1 MSVASSL
8 SSIAEKLASVLSKI
22 NTKLVEKGATEA
34 ATLNDVDSK
43 LDEISTG
50 NISVEG
56 SFQVVAVDGA
66 AYGFEKQADEYW
78 KSTNKGISD
87 SCSVCKVVFN
97 MSTDGTAVFDCINY
111 AEASYDYGVIGNVDT
126 ELSIT
131 NIDDTSS
138 NIAKSFK
145 DSSSSNAQTY
155 SMVISSGEHFV
166 YVKYRKDGSKD
177 ENDDVFKF
185 KVSIASSAATSA
197 DILYGKKAYVNG
209 ALIEGTIQTKTG
221 QQGSTITSNGTT
233 SIPQGYH
240 DGGSYVSVNVSTT
253 TPNGALDTP
262 SISFNSNSGQFT
274 ATSKVKTSG
283 YISTSETKTASY
295 TISTYLGGEYTP
307 TKASQTIST
316 AGYYC
321 TGDVVI
327 KGDSNLVPANI
338 KNGTSIFGVQGTYAG
353 GTLNKQYRVTSATP
367 TFGNTDNGAMC
378 CVIENGTCAI
388 TPAYLLLYAD
398 PESWTSLSSWSDR
411 LIIAAYHDVAEGL
424 TYVLYCTPN
433 GILTTGQYAFSR
445 GADRGYY
452 ERNGGY
458 VSWGFR
464 DDEYSTANGN
474 AKYKLIYMS

>member
-8 SSIAEKLASVLSKI
+8 SSIAEKLTSVLSKI

-50 NISVEG
+50 NISVDG

-66 AYGFEKQADEYW
+66 AYGFEKQEDEYW
-78 KSTNKGISD
+78 QSTNKGVSN

-97 MSTDGTAVFDCINY
+97 MNTDGTAVFDCINY
-111 AEASYDYGVIGNVDT
+111 AEASYDYGVIGKVDT

-131 NIDDTSS
+131 SIDDTSS

-145 DSSSSNAQTY
+145 NSNSSSVQTY

-166 YVKYRKDGSKD
+166 YVKYRKDSSKD
-177 ENDDVFKF
+177 ENDDMLKF

-253 TPNGALDTP
+253 TANGALGEP
-262 SISFNSNSGQFT
+262 SISLNTSTGVIT
-274 ATSKVKTSG
+274 ATSNVRTSG
-283 YISTSETKTASY
+283 YLSTSETSSKTYTLPTDSGGIITPGTSQKTAVAAGKY
-295 TISTYLGGEYTP
+295 TTAATY
-307 TKASQTIST
+307 
-316 AGYYC
+316 
-321 TGDVVI
+321 V
-327 KGDSNLVPANI
+327 KGDSNLVAANI
-338 KNGTSIFGVQGTYAG
+338 KSGVSIFGVSGTYEG
-353 GTLNKQYRVTSATP
+353 SGSSSETYNTQDLIQNVTSETSATYI
-367 TFGNTDNGAMC
+367 N
-378 CVIENGTCAI
+378 
-388 TPAYLLLYAD
+388 
-398 PESWTSLSSWSDR
+398 
-411 LIIAAYHDVAEGL
+411 GL
-424 TYVLYCTPN
+424 TFVDTADQ
-433 GILTTGQYAFSR
+433 IKSVVIVQTGDFDSINANEVIF
-445 GADRGYY
+445 
-452 ERNGGY
+452 GY
-458 VSWGFR
+458 VDKRSGQTVCATKNSIGTILLDGTSNCIEAKKSGSTLYVASQYYKFYGNYTFFVT
-464 DDEYSTANGN
+464 YSE
-474 AKYKLIYMS
+474 S

>member
-8 SSIAEKLASVLSKI
+8 SSIAEKLTSVLSKI

-50 NISVEG
+50 NISVDG

-78 KSTNKGISD
+78 QSTNKGVSN

-97 MSTDGTAVFDCINY
+97 MNTDGTAVFDCINY
-111 AEASYDYGVIGNVDT
+111 AEANFDYGVIGNVDT

-131 NIDDTSS
+131 DIDDTSS

-145 DSSSSNAQTY
+145 GYSSSNAQTY

-166 YVKYRKDGSKD
+166 YVKYRKDSSKD
-177 ENDDVFKF
+177 ENDDMFKF

-209 ALIEGTIQTKTG
+209 KLIEGAIQTKTG

-253 TPNGALDTP
+253 TTNGALGEP
-262 SISFNSNSGQFT
+262 SISLNTSTGVIT
-274 ATSKVKTSG
+274 ATSNVRTSG
-283 YISTSETKTASY
+283 YLSTSATSSNTYTLSTNSGGIITPGTSQKTAVAAGKY
-295 TISTYLGGEYTP
+295 TTAATYV
-307 TKASQTIST
+307 A
-316 AGYYC
+316 
-321 TGDVVI
+321 
-327 KGDSNLVPANI
+327 GDSNLVAANI
-338 KNGTSIFGVQGTYAG
+338 KNGVSIFGVNGTYAG
-353 GTLNKQYRVTSATP
+353 SGGSYASVQASTSDITPGYHYLTITNTIFDDIASNDIVAWCICTQVISDVADCNVGEVIMAWCDTEADKICTLTSRGGMSVESTVNKYSTINYIEHSKSGSVFRIAAQDLTFAGIYRV
-367 TFGNTDNGAMC
+367 
-378 CVIENGTCAI
+378 V
-388 TPAYLLLYAD
+388 
-398 PESWTSLSSWSDR
+398 
-411 LIIAAYHDVAEGL
+411 V
-424 TYVLYCTPN
+424 
-433 GILTTGQYAFSR
+433 
-445 GADRGYY
+445 
-452 ERNGGY
+452 
-458 VSWGFR
+458 
-464 DDEYSTANGN
+464 
-474 AKYKLIYMS
+474 KYKTS

>member
-8 SSIAEKLASVLSKI
+8 SSIAEKLTSVLSKI

-50 NISVEG
+50 NISVDG

-78 KSTNKGISD
+78 KSTNKGASN

-97 MSTDGTAVFDCINY
+97 MNTGGTAVFDCINY
-111 AEASYDYGVIGNVDT
+111 AEASYDYGIIGKVDT

-145 DSSSSNAQTY
+145 NSNSSSVQTY

-166 YVKYRKDGSKD
+166 YVKYRKDSSKD
-177 ENDDVFKF
+177 ENDDMFKF

-253 TPNGALDTP
+253 TANGALGEP
-262 SISFNSNSGQFT
+262 SISLNTSTGVIT
-274 ATSKVKTSG
+274 ATSNVRTSG
-283 YISTSETKTASY
+283 YLSTSETSSKTYTLPTNSGGIITPGTSQKTAVAAGKY
-295 TISTYLGGEYTP
+295 TTAATYV
-307 TKASQTIST
+307 A
-316 AGYYC
+316 
-321 TGDVVI
+321 
-327 KGDSNLVPANI
+327 GDSNLVAANI
-338 KNGTSIFGVQGTYAG
+338 KSGVSIFGVSGTYEG
-353 GTLNKQYRVTSATP
+353 SGSSSETYNTQKLIQNVTSETSATYINGL
-367 TFGNTDNGAMC
+367 TFVDTADQIKSV
-378 CVIENGTCAI
+378 VIVQTGDFDSINANEVIFGYVDKRSGQTVCAI
-388 TPAYLLLYAD
+388 KNSIGTILLDSTSNCIEAQKSGSTLYVASQYYKFYGNYTFFVTYS
-398 PESWTSLSSWSDR
+398 ES
-411 LIIAAYHDVAEGL
+411 
-424 TYVLYCTPN
+424 
-433 GILTTGQYAFSR
+433 
-445 GADRGYY
+445 
-452 ERNGGY
+452 
-458 VSWGFR
+458 
-464 DDEYSTANGN
+464 
-474 AKYKLIYMS
+474 

>member
-8 SSIAEKLASVLSKI
+8 SSIAEKLTSVLSKI

-50 NISVEG
+50 NISVDG

-78 KSTNKGISD
+78 KSTNKGVSK

-97 MSTDGTAVFDCINY
+97 MNTDGTAVFDCINY

-131 NIDDTSS
+131 SIDDASS
-138 NIAKSFK
+138 NIAKSFEQSN
-145 DSSSSNAQTY
+145 SSSVQTY

-166 YVKYRKDGSKD
+166 YVKYRKDNSKD

-253 TPNGALDTP
+253 TANGALGEP
-262 SISFNSNSGQFT
+262 SISLNTSTGVIT
-274 ATSKVKTSG
+274 ATSNVRTSG
-283 YISTSETKTASY
+283 YLSTSATTSNTYTLQTNSGGIITPGTSQKTAVAAGKY
-295 TISTYLGGEYTP
+295 TTAATY
-307 TKASQTIST
+307 
-316 AGYYC
+316 
-321 TGDVVI
+321 V
-327 KGDSNLVPANI
+327 KGDSNLVAANI
-338 KNGTSIFGVQGTYAG
+338 KSGVSIFGVSGTYEG
-353 GTLNKQYRVTSATP
+353 SGSSSETYNTQDLIQNVTSETSATYI
-367 TFGNTDNGAMC
+367 N
-378 CVIENGTCAI
+378 
-388 TPAYLLLYAD
+388 
-398 PESWTSLSSWSDR
+398 
-411 LIIAAYHDVAEGL
+411 GL
-424 TYVLYCTPN
+424 TFVDTADQ
-433 GILTTGQYAFSR
+433 IKSVVIVQTGDFDSINANEVIF
-445 GADRGYY
+445 
-452 ERNGGY
+452 GY
-458 VSWGFR
+458 VDKRSGQTVCATKNSIGTILLDSTSNCIEAQKSGSTLYVASQYYKFHGSYTFFVT
-464 DDEYSTANGN
+464 YSE
-474 AKYKLIYMS
+474 S

>member
-8 SSIAEKLASVLSKI
+8 SSIAEKLTSVLSKI

-50 NISVEG
+50 NISVDG

-78 KSTNKGISD
+78 KSTNKGVSK

-97 MSTDGTAVFDCINY
+97 MNTGGTAVFDCINY
-111 AEASYDYGVIGNVDT
+111 AEASYDYGIIGKVDT

-131 NIDDTSS
+131 SIDDTSS

-145 DSSSSNAQTY
+145 NSNSSSVQTY

-166 YVKYRKDGSKD
+166 YVKYRKDNSKD

-253 TPNGALDTP
+253 TANGALGEP
-262 SISFNSNSGQFT
+262 SISLNTSTGVIT
-274 ATSKVKTSG
+274 ATSNVRTSG
-283 YISTSETKTASY
+283 YLSTSATASNTYTLQTNSGGIITPGTSQKTAVAAGKY
-295 TISTYLGGEYTP
+295 TTAATYV
-307 TKASQTIST
+307 A
-316 AGYYC
+316 
-321 TGDVVI
+321 
-327 KGDSNLVPANI
+327 GDSNLVAANI
-338 KNGTSIFGVQGTYAG
+338 KSGISIFGVAGNYTGSGG
-353 GTLNKQYRVTSATP
+353 GTIQTQTCYKTTANTSVFYTDSIDFVETNDQIKLVQIINVSGQANYKVIIH
-367 TFGNTDNGAMC
+367 GYVDNTDNTKK
-378 CVIENGTCAI
+378 EF
-388 TPAYLLLYAD
+388 YA
-398 PESWTSLSSWSDR
+398 
-411 LIIAAYHDVAEGL
+411 
-424 TYVLYCTPN
+424 
-433 GILTTGQYAFSR
+433 
-445 GADRGYY
+445 ADRGIG
-452 ERNGGY
+452 EAATI
-458 VSWGFR
+458 
-464 DDEYSTANGN
+464 DA
-474 AKYKLIYMS
+474 YMSGSTLRVESRDYKFDGEYMIKIMYVA

>member
-8 SSIAEKLASVLSKI
+8 SSIAEKLTSVLSKI

-50 NISVEG
+50 NISVDG

-78 KSTNKGISD
+78 KSTNKGASN

-97 MSTDGTAVFDCINY
+97 MNTGGTAVFDCINY
-111 AEASYDYGVIGNVDT
+111 AEASYDYGIIGKVDT

-131 NIDDTSS
+131 SIDDTSS

-145 DSSSSNAQTY
+145 NSNSSSVQTY

-166 YVKYRKDGSKD
+166 YVKYRKDSSKD
-177 ENDDVFKF
+177 ENDDMFKF
-185 KVSIASSAATSA
+185 KVSIASSAATST

-253 TPNGALDTP
+253 TANGALGEP
-262 SISFNSNSGQFT
+262 SISLNTSTGVIT
-274 ATSKVKTSG
+274 ATSNVRTSG
-283 YISTSETKTASY
+283 YLSTSETSSKTYTLPTNSGGIITPGTSQKTAVAAGKY
-295 TISTYLGGEYTP
+295 TTAATY
-307 TKASQTIST
+307 
-316 AGYYC
+316 
-321 TGDVVI
+321 V
-327 KGDSNLVPANI
+327 KGDSNLVAANI
-338 KNGTSIFGVQGTYAG
+338 KSGVSIFGVSGTYEG
-353 GTLNKQYRVTSATP
+353 SGSSSETYNTQDLIQNVTSEISATYINGL
-367 TFGNTDNGAMC
+367 TFVDTADQIKSV
-378 CVIENGTCAI
+378 VIVQTGDFDSINANEVIFGYVDKRSGQTVCAI
-388 TPAYLLLYAD
+388 KNSIGTILLDSTSNCIEAQKSGSTLYVASQYYKFYGKYTFFVTYS
-398 PESWTSLSSWSDR
+398 ES
-411 LIIAAYHDVAEGL
+411 
-424 TYVLYCTPN
+424 
-433 GILTTGQYAFSR
+433 
-445 GADRGYY
+445 
-452 ERNGGY
+452 
-458 VSWGFR
+458 
-464 DDEYSTANGN
+464 
-474 AKYKLIYMS
+474 

>member
-8 SSIAEKLASVLSKI
+8 SSIAEKLTSVLSKI

-50 NISVEG
+50 NISVDG

-78 KSTNKGISD
+78 QSTNKGVSN

-97 MSTDGTAVFDCINY
+97 MNTDGTAVFDCINY
-111 AEASYDYGVIGNVDT
+111 AEASYDYGIIGKVDT

-131 NIDDTSS
+131 SIDDTSS

-145 DSSSSNAQTY
+145 NSNSSSVQTY

-166 YVKYRKDGSKD
+166 YVKYRKDSSKD
-177 ENDDVFKF
+177 ENDDMFKF
-185 KVSIASSAATSA
+185 KVSIASSAATST

-253 TPNGALDTP
+253 TANGALGEP
-262 SISFNSNSGQFT
+262 SISLNTSTGVIT
-274 ATSKVKTSG
+274 ATSNVRTSG
-283 YISTSETKTASY
+283 YLSTSETSSKTYTLPTNSGGIITPGTSQKTAVAAGKY
-295 TISTYLGGEYTP
+295 TTAATY
-307 TKASQTIST
+307 
-316 AGYYC
+316 
-321 TGDVVI
+321 V
-327 KGDSNLVPANI
+327 KGDSNLVAANI
-338 KNGTSIFGVQGTYAG
+338 KSGVSIFGVSGTYEG
-353 GTLNKQYRVTSATP
+353 SGSSSETYNTQDLRQNVTSETSATYI
-367 TFGNTDNGAMC
+367 N
-378 CVIENGTCAI
+378 
-388 TPAYLLLYAD
+388 
-398 PESWTSLSSWSDR
+398 
-411 LIIAAYHDVAEGL
+411 GL
-424 TYVLYCTPN
+424 TFVDTADQ
-433 GILTTGQYAFSR
+433 IKSVVIVQTGDFDSINANEVIF
-445 GADRGYY
+445 
-452 ERNGGY
+452 GY
-458 VSWGFR
+458 VDKRSGQTVCATKNSIGTILLDSTSNCIEAQKSGSTLYVASQYYKFYGNYTFFVT
-464 DDEYSTANGN
+464 YSE
-474 AKYKLIYMS
+474 S

>member
-8 SSIAEKLASVLSKI
+8 SSIAEKLTSVLSKI

-50 NISVEG
+50 NISVDG

-78 KSTNKGISD
+78 QSTNKGVSN

-97 MSTDGTAVFDCINY
+97 MNTDGTAVFDCINY

-155 SMVISSGEHFV
+155 SVVISSGEHFV
-166 YVKYRKDGSKD
+166 YVKYRKDSSKD
-177 ENDDVFKF
+177 ENDDMFKF
-185 KVSIASSAATSA
+185 KVSIASSAATST

-209 ALIEGTIQTKTG
+209 ELIEGTIKTKTG

-240 DGGSYVSVNVSTT
+240 DGGSYVSVNVSATT
-253 TPNGALDTP
+253 TNGTLGVP
-262 SISFNSNSGQFT
+262 SINLNTSTGVIT
-274 ATSKVKTSG
+274 ATSSVSTSG
-283 YISTSETKTASY
+283 YLSTSATSSNTYTLSTNSGGTITPGTSQKTAVAAGKY
-295 TISTYLGGEYTP
+295 TTAATYV
-307 TKASQTIST
+307 A
-316 AGYYC
+316 
-321 TGDVVI
+321 
-327 KGDSNLVPANI
+327 GDSNLVAANI
-338 KNGTSIFGVQGTYAG
+338 KNGVSIFGVSGTYTGNGDSSGTYKIAQVNSTGLTAG
-353 GTLNKQYRVTSATP
+353 SNGQSFMVNNVFEYDDTLPEVISIFAYRYGTTLSSFAVDEVIAWWYDKNTSTNICVNVYNNRP
-367 TFGNTDNGAMC
+367 TQDNSSD
-378 CVIENGTCAI
+378 CVEFTRAG
-388 TPAYLLLYAD
+388 
-398 PESWTSLSSWSDR
+398 TSLR
-411 LIIAAYHDVAEGL
+411 
-424 TYVLYCTPN
+424 
-433 GILTTGQYAFSR
+433 
-445 GADRGYY
+445 
-452 ERNGGY
+452 
-458 VSWGFR
+458 VSTQNYKFVGNYGF
-464 DDEYSTANGN
+464 
-474 AKYKLIYMS
+474 KVVYKI

>member
-8 SSIAEKLASVLSKI
+8 SSIAEKLTSVLSKI

-50 NISVEG
+50 NISVDG

-78 KSTNKGISD
+78 KSTNKGASN

-97 MSTDGTAVFDCINY
+97 MNTGGTAVFDCINY
-111 AEASYDYGVIGNVDT
+111 AEASYDYGIIGKVDT

-131 NIDDTSS
+131 SIDDTSS

-145 DSSSSNAQTY
+145 NSNSSSVQTY

-166 YVKYRKDGSKD
+166 YVKYRKDSSKD
-177 ENDDVFKF
+177 ENDDMFKF
-185 KVSIASSAATSA
+185 KVSIASSAATST

-253 TPNGALDTP
+253 TANGALGEP
-262 SISFNSNSGQFT
+262 SISLNTSTGVIT
-274 ATSKVKTSG
+274 ATSNVRTSG
-283 YISTSETKTASY
+283 YLSTSETSSKTYTLPTNSGGIITPGTSQKTAVAAGKY
-295 TISTYLGGEYTP
+295 TTAATY
-307 TKASQTIST
+307 
-316 AGYYC
+316 
-321 TGDVVI
+321 V
-327 KGDSNLVPANI
+327 KGDSNLVAANI
-338 KNGTSIFGVQGTYAG
+338 KSGVSIFGVSGTYEG
-353 GTLNKQYRVTSATP
+353 SGSSSETYNTQDLIQNVTSETSATYI
-367 TFGNTDNGAMC
+367 N
-378 CVIENGTCAI
+378 
-388 TPAYLLLYAD
+388 
-398 PESWTSLSSWSDR
+398 
-411 LIIAAYHDVAEGL
+411 GL
-424 TYVLYCTPN
+424 TFVDTADQ
-433 GILTTGQYAFSR
+433 IKSVVIVQTGDFDSINANEVIF
-445 GADRGYY
+445 
-452 ERNGGY
+452 GY
-458 VSWGFR
+458 VDKRSGQTVCATKNSIGTILLDSTSNCIEAQKSGSTLYVASQYYKFYGKYTFFVT
-464 DDEYSTANGN
+464 YSE
-474 AKYKLIYMS
+474 S

>member
-8 SSIAEKLASVLSKI
+8 SSIAEKLTSVLSKI

-34 ATLNDVDSK
+34 ATLNDIDSK

-50 NISVEG
+50 NISVDG

-78 KSTNKGISD
+78 QSTNKSVSN

-97 MSTDGTAVFDCINY
+97 MNTDGTAVFDCINY
-111 AEASYDYGVIGNVDT
+111 AEANYDYGIIGNVDT

-131 NIDDTSS
+131 NIDDASS

-145 DSSSSNAQTY
+145 DSNSSSVQTY

-166 YVKYRKDGSKD
+166 YVKYRKDSSKD
-177 ENDDVFKF
+177 ENDDMFKF

-253 TPNGALDTP
+253 TTNGALGEP
-262 SISFNSNSGQFT
+262 SISLNISTGVIT
-274 ATSKVKTSG
+274 ATSNVRTSG
-283 YISTSETKTASY
+283 YLSTSATTSNTYTLQTNSGGIITPGTSQKTAVAAGKY
-295 TISTYLGGEYTP
+295 TTAATYV
-307 TKASQTIST
+307 A
-316 AGYYC
+316 
-321 TGDVVI
+321 
-327 KGDSNLVPANI
+327 GDSNLVAANI
-338 KNGTSIFGVQGTYAG
+338 KNGVSIFGVNGTYAG
-353 GTLNKQYRVTSATP
+353 SGDSSGTYKIAQVNSNGLQAGSNGQSFIVSNVFEYGDTLPEIISIFAYRYGTALSSFDTDEVIAWWYDKNTST
-367 TFGNTDNGAMC
+367 NI
-378 CVIENGTCAI
+378 CVNVYNSRPVQDDSSDCVEFARTG
-388 TPAYLLLYAD
+388 
-398 PESWTSLSSWSDR
+398 TSLTVNTQN
-411 LIIAAYHDVAEGL
+411 YKFVGN
-424 TYVLYCTPN
+424 Y
-433 GILTTGQYAFSR
+433 
-445 GADRGYY
+445 
-452 ERNGGY
+452 
-458 VSWGFR
+458 GF
-464 DDEYSTANGN
+464 
-474 AKYKLIYMS
+474 KVVYKI

>member
-8 SSIAEKLASVLSKI
+8 SSIAEKLTSVLSKI

-50 NISVEG
+50 NISVDG

-78 KSTNKGISD
+78 KSTNKGASN

-97 MSTDGTAVFDCINY
+97 MNTGGTAVFDCINY
-111 AEASYDYGVIGNVDT
+111 AEASYDYGIIGKVDT

-131 NIDDTSS
+131 SIDDTSS

-145 DSSSSNAQTY
+145 NSNSSSVQTY

-166 YVKYRKDGSKD
+166 YVKYRKDSSKD
-177 ENDDVFKF
+177 ENDDMFKF
-185 KVSIASSAATSA
+185 KVSIASSAATST

-253 TPNGALDTP
+253 TANGALGEP
-262 SISFNSNSGQFT
+262 SISLNTSTGVIT
-274 ATSKVKTSG
+274 ATSNVRTSG
-283 YISTSETKTASY
+283 YLSTSETSSKTYTLPTNSGGIITPGTSQKTAVAAGKY
-295 TISTYLGGEYTP
+295 TTAATY
-307 TKASQTIST
+307 
-316 AGYYC
+316 
-321 TGDVVI
+321 V
-327 KGDSNLVPANI
+327 KGDSNLVAANI
-338 KNGTSIFGVQGTYAG
+338 KSGVSIFGVSGTYEG
-353 GTLNKQYRVTSATP
+353 SGSSSETYNTQDLIQNVTSETSATYINGL
-367 TFGNTDNGAMC
+367 TFVDTADQIKSV
-378 CVIENGTCAI
+378 VIVQTGDFDSINANEVIFGYVDKRSGQTVCAI
-388 TPAYLLLYAD
+388 KNSIGTISLDSTSNCIEAQKSGSTLYVASQYYKFYGKYTFFVTYS
-398 PESWTSLSSWSDR
+398 ES
-411 LIIAAYHDVAEGL
+411 
-424 TYVLYCTPN
+424 
-433 GILTTGQYAFSR
+433 
-445 GADRGYY
+445 
-452 ERNGGY
+452 
-458 VSWGFR
+458 
-464 DDEYSTANGN
+464 
-474 AKYKLIYMS
+474 

>member
-8 SSIAEKLASVLSKI
+8 SSIAEKLTSVLSKI

-50 NISVEG
+50 NISVDG

-78 KSTNKGISD
+78 KSTNKGVSK

-97 MSTDGTAVFDCINY
+97 MNTDGTAVFDCINY
-111 AEASYDYGVIGNVDT
+111 AEANYDYGVIGNVDT

-131 NIDDTSS
+131 GIDDTSS

-145 DSSSSNAQTY
+145 NSNSSSVQTY

-166 YVKYRKDGSKD
+166 YVKYRKDNSKD
-177 ENDDVFKF
+177 ENDDMFKF

-253 TPNGALDTP
+253 TANGALGEP
-262 SISFNSNSGQFT
+262 SISLNTSTGVIT
-274 ATSKVKTSG
+274 ATSNVRTSG
-283 YISTSETKTASY
+283 YLSTSETSSKTYTLPTNSGGIITPGTSQKTAVAAGKY
-295 TISTYLGGEYTP
+295 TTAATY
-307 TKASQTIST
+307 
-316 AGYYC
+316 
-321 TGDVVI
+321 V
-327 KGDSNLVPANI
+327 KGDSNLVAANI
-338 KNGTSIFGVQGTYAG
+338 KSGVSIFGVSGTYEG
-353 GTLNKQYRVTSATP
+353 SGSSSETYNTQDLIQNVTSETSATYI
-367 TFGNTDNGAMC
+367 N
-378 CVIENGTCAI
+378 
-388 TPAYLLLYAD
+388 
-398 PESWTSLSSWSDR
+398 
-411 LIIAAYHDVAEGL
+411 GL
-424 TYVLYCTPN
+424 TFVDTADQ
-433 GILTTGQYAFSR
+433 IKSVVIVQTGDFDSINANEVIF
-445 GADRGYY
+445 
-452 ERNGGY
+452 GY
-458 VSWGFR
+458 VDKRSGQTVCATKNSIGTILLDSTSNCIEAQKSGSTLYVASQYYKFYGKYTFFVT
-464 DDEYSTANGN
+464 YSE
-474 AKYKLIYMS
+474 S